1 MIPIYYIFSEWILI
15 LALLYYFNLIP
26 YNPIYLVYLALIIN
40 TLLFVYILYLN
51 YNNKIKKEVV
61 YKMMLNIFI
70 EKLIPLYLIYN
81 KPINQTD
88 LYFSIFIIILYVIFM
103 ELMNKNFIELYQ
115 YISESI
121 INNKN
126 VIPVFYLAEAVF
138 SI

>member
-1 MIPIYYIFSEWILI
+1 MIPIYYIFSEWIII
-15 LALLYYFNLIP
+15 LSLLYYFNFIP
-26 YNPIYLVYLALIIN
+26 YNPIYLVYLALLVN
-40 TLLFVYILYLN
+40 TFMLIYILYLN
-51 YNNKIKKEVV
+51 YNNKIEKEVIF
-61 YKMMLNIFI
+61 KMMLNIFI

-81 KPINQTD
+81 KPINQND
-88 LYFSIFIIILYVIFM
+88 MYFSIFIIILYVIFM

-126 VIPVFYLAEAVF
+126 VIPVFCLAEAVF